1 MLPVFPWFRSQSPQ
15 TPGWWCSTA
24 IAFCAVKPSE
34 SYSELTEKKKLYFT
48 GSNSTLVFM
57 LKEHGM
63 TFPQPESV
71 LFIDHSGS
79 YTEAGAILEILKKC
93 GMPLTARLI
102 GLLAPK
108 PLRNGLYRTIARNR
122 YRWFGR
128 TQQCFIPAPE
138 DSGRFFLWK
147 SRAPRIFTF
156 YR

>member
-1 MLPVFPWFRSQSPQ
+1 MDAAGFSLIQKSIPSDSGLVVFDSNCVL
-15 TPGWWCSTA
+15 CSKTVR
-24 IAFCAVKPSE
+24 I
-34 SYSELTEKKKLYFT
+34 LLRIDRKKKLYFT

-138 DSGRFFLWK
+138 DSGRFFL
-147 SRAPRIFTF
+147 
-156 YR
+156 